1 MIDWNSFHFLRPE
14 WFFALIPLLLLLIL
28 LMNIHRRQSGWQ
40 SVVAS
45 HLYQHLIS
53 EKGNSQRR
61 PPFTL
66 VALGWIIAV
75 TALAG
80 PTWERLPQP
89 VFQLNAGKAVVLDM
103 SMSMRSTDLKP
114 DRLTR
119 AKYKAIDL
127 INEIAEGDVG
137 LVAYAGDAFTISPL
151 SSDAQNLTALLPSLT
166 PEIMPVSGSE
176 PYLGLKM
183 AADLLK
189 NAGFLEGEI
198 FWITDGVE
206 VSQLAELN
214 SYIESLPYRISILGV
229 GTAQGAPIQL
239 LDGDFLKDDRG
250 AIVVP
255 KMDAQILSGLAR
267 KSGGKFYAISANDS
281 DIKYLTQQKLINRE
295 TMSDKDDSEQFGD
308 EWQEAGPYLLLL
320 LLPLAAFAFRRGYVA
335 IFVVMMMGNAF
346 TPQPAFAKGWQDWF
360 KNSDQRGL
368 EALQNEQ
375 YEQAANEFKNPMWQ
389 GAAQYKQGSYQAA
402 LDAFSQAEGPQAL
415 YNQGNTLAQLGELDE
430 AIKRYDEVLEQQPD
444 HADALKNK
452 EIIEQLK
459 EQQEQQE
466 QEQQQDQQGDDSENQ
481 QSEDQQ
487 SEQQDGQDQQS
498 QQDQQ
503 NQEQQNQ
510 DQQSQQEQQNQEQQ
524 QQSQNEQDSEQN
536 QQDSQQ
542 DDAKQ
547 NDSEQEAQA
556 EQQKSD
562 EEQQNEQQQT
572 AEQLQQADEPM
583 TDEEREEM
591 QRMQNLLN
599 RVPDDPSFLL
609 KRKMQLENQ
618 QRRRQRTPSQSK
630 RNW

>member
-1 MIDWNSFHFLRPE
+1 MINLDSFHFLRPE

-61 PPFTL
+61 PPLSL

-80 PTWERLPQP
+80 PSWERLPQP

-103 SMSMRSTDLKP
+103 SMSMRSTDLTP

-127 INEIAEGDVG
+127 INEISEGDVG

-183 AADLLK
+183 AAELLK
-189 NAGFLEGEI
+189 NAGFLEGDI

-214 SYIESLPYRISILGV
+214 TYIESLPYRISILGV
-229 GTAQGAPIQL
+229 GTAEGAPIQL
-239 LDGDFLKDDRG
+239 LDGDFLKDNRG
-250 AIVVP
+250 AIVIP

-267 KSGGKFYAISANDS
+267 KSGGKFYAITANDS
-281 DIKYLTQQKLINRE
+281 DIKYLTEQSLINHE
-295 TMSDKDDSEQFGD
+295 TISNKDDNEQFGD

-320 LLPLAAFAFRRGYVA
+320 LLPLAALAFRRGYVA
-335 IFVVMMMGNAF
+335 IFLVTLVTSSLA
-346 TPQPAFAKGWQDWF
+346 PQPAFANTWQDWF
-360 KNSDQRGL
+360 KNRDQRGL
-368 EALQNEQ
+368 ESLQKQ
-375 YEQAANEFKNPMWQ
+375 DYEQAANEFESPMWQ
-389 GAAQYKQGSYQAA
+389 GAALYKQGNYQAA
-402 LDAFSQAEGPQAL
+402 LDAFSKAEGPQAL
-415 YNQGNTLAQLGELDE
+415 YNQGNALAQLGELDE
-430 AIKRYDEVLEQQPD
+430 AIKRYDEALAQQPD

-452 EIIEQLK
+452 EILEQLK
-459 EQQEQQE
+459 EQQEQE
-466 QEQQQDQQGDDSENQ
+466 QQNQQQDQQGDDSEEQ

-487 SEQQDGQDQQS
+487 SQQQQDSQDQQS

-503 NQEQQNQ
+503 NQDQQNQ
-510 DQQSQQEQQNQEQQ
+510 ESQQEQQTEQEQQ
-524 QQSQNEQDSEQN
+524 DQSQNEQDAEQN
-536 QQDSQQ
+536 QQD
-542 DDAKQ
+542 
-547 NDSEQEAQA
+547 DSEQQ
-556 EQQKSD
+556 D
-562 EEQQNEQQQT
+562 ESEQQNESEQQQDPSQQ
-572 AEQLQQADEPM
+572 EQQTEQEQQAAQQVQEAEESM

-599 RVPDDPSFLL
+599 RVPDDPSYLL
-609 KRKMQLENQ
+609 KRKMLLENQ

>member
-14 WFFALIPLLLLLIL
+14 WFFGLIPLLLLLVL

-45 HLYQHLIS
+45 HLYQHLIA
-53 EKGNSQRR
+53 EKGNRQRR
-61 PPFTL
+61 PPLSL

-89 VFQLNAGKAVVLDM
+89 VFQLSAGKAVVLDM
-103 SMSMRSTDLKP
+103 SMSMRATDLKP

-127 INEIAEGDVG
+127 INEISEGDVG

-151 SSDAQNLTALLPSLT
+151 SSDAQNLTTLLPSLS
-166 PEIMPVSGSE
+166 PEIMPVAGSE

-239 LDGDFLKDDRG
+239 LDGDFLKDNRG

-255 KMDAQILSGLAR
+255 KMDAQMLSGLAR

-281 DIKYLTQQKLINRE
+281 DIQYLTQQSLINRE
-295 TMSDKDDSEQFGD
+295 TASNKDDSEQFGD

-320 LLPLAAFAFRRGYVA
+320 LLPLAAFAFRRGYLTV
-335 IFVVMMMGNAF
+335 FVVMLVSSSLV
-346 TPQPAFAKGWQDWF
+346 PQPAFAEGWQDWF

-368 EALQNEQ
+368 EALQQEQ
-375 YEQAANEFKNPMWQ
+375 YDQAAKEFASPMWQ
-389 GAAQYKQGSYQAA
+389 GAALYKQGNYQAA

-415 YNQGNTLAQLGELDE
+415 YNQGNALAQLGELDE
-430 AIKRYDEVLEQQPD
+430 AIKRYEDVLKLQPE
-444 HADALKNK
+444 HPEALKNK
-452 EIIEQLK
+452 EILEQLK

-466 QEQQQDQQGDDSENQ
+466 QEQQQQQDQQSDDSEHQQSDDQQTEQQDSQNQ
-481 QSEDQQ
+481 QSQQDQQ
-487 SEQQDGQDQQS
+487 SQDQQNQES

-503 NQEQQNQ
+503 NQEQQ
-510 DQQSQQEQQNQEQQ
+510 
-524 QQSQNEQDSEQN
+524 QSQNEQDSDQKQQDPQQSDSEQN
-536 QQDSQQ
+536 DSQQ
-542 DDAKQ
+542 NPQ
-547 NDSEQEAQA
+547 SEQQESEQEQ
-556 EQQKSD
+556 D
-562 EEQQNEQQQT
+562 TEQQQT
-572 AEQLQQADEPM
+572 AEQLQQAEESM

-591 QRMQNLLN
+591 QRLQNLLN